1 MIIVTG
7 ASGQL
12 GRRIV
17 EKLLAR
23 VSPEQV
29 GVTLRDVRNARE
41 LGKLGVRVRQADYA
55 DPSSLA
61 PAWQGASQLLLVSSN
76 ADAYGGDALAQHRS
90 AIAAAKSA
98 GVRRVIYTSQ
108 MAADPASVFQPARVH
123 AATEAMLA
131 SSGLRWTSLRN
142 GFYAASALA
151 ILKPALANGTLD
163 ILADGKI
170 AWTSHDDLAEAA
182 AAVLA
187 DEGRFEGPTPVL
199 TAGETLG
206 FSDLCTIASELLGR
220 PIRSQLISE
229 ETFRASL
236 QKFEVPATRVEIFI
250 SLYRA
255 SQRGEFDKTDPTL
268 AQLIGRAP
276 KTMRAILAEELGG
289 GA

>member
-17 EKLLAR
+17 EKLLSR
-23 VSPEQV
+23 VSADQV
-29 GVTLRDVRNARE
+29 GVSLRDVQKASE
-41 LGKLGVRVRQADYA
+41 LGARGVRVRQADYS

-76 ADAYGGDALAQHRS
+76 ADAFGGDTLLQHRS
-90 AIAAAKSA
+90 AIAAAKAA
-98 GVRRVIYTSQ
+98 GVRRVVYTSQ
-108 MAADPASVFQPARVH
+108 MAASASSVFQPGRVH
-123 AATEAMLA
+123 AATEEMLA
-131 SSGLRWTSLRN
+131 ASGLRWTALRN
-142 GFYAASALA
+142 GFYAASALGL
-151 ILKPALANGTLD
+151 LKPATVSGALD
-163 ILADGKI
+163 IIADGKV

-182 AAVLA
+182 AVVLT

-199 TAGETLG
+199 TAGETLA
-206 FSDLCTIASELLGR
+206 FSDLCALASELLGR

-229 ETFRASL
+229 EAFRANL
-236 QKFEVPATRVEIFI
+236 QKLQVPAARIEIFV

-255 SQRGEFDKTDPTL
+255 SQRGEFAKTDATL

-276 KTMRAILAEELGG
+276 QTMRAILAEALS
-289 GA
+289 